1 MRTAMQIGTWLV
13 VMASVLSASP
23 SFAQESPPPDVP
35 GRVESDPQLAAA
47 NDAWH
52 ATWRANVEAHL
63 RAVAARGTPRDLL
76 VAGWLWPR
84 SGDDAEIQARAWA
97 QSRTWIE
104 AAYAASTGDDPVVD
118 WALLNACPKNEARCD
133 RGRLLQRLMAADPAN
148 AEVLLAAYYEAIERK
163 DANDAERYWQA
174 AANATHYRG
183 HFDDVGLLL
192 ATTLRQVP
200 APALEP
206 ALAIAIGE
214 DVELGRPATPK
225 DMADIAV
232 IAMTAAIAMPSLAPI
247 SQRCRAQVGEL
258 PADARTACKRI
269 YTLMAADTSI
279 LITSFI
285 ALPPLVQWADTDAE
299 RTAARERLRR
309 FAWVYESAM
318 QLFQRPPGEQR
329 MPEDYA
335 DVFLRDGE
343 LAAMRRQLQAN
354 GIAGE
359 PPADWWPANPEYRA
373 LLAAGAAL

>member
-23 SFAQESPPPDVP
+23 SFAQEGPPPDVP

-214 DVELGRPATPK
+214 DVRLGRPATPK

>member
-214 DVELGRPATPK
+214 DVRLGRPATPK